1 MLCEKAKHKPDTEIF
16 YKAKK
21 LTLGIAFEV
30 LQCFFSKMTAVYY
43 PVPIVSLKSLKLIYL
58 LHLRLLDKISPTA
71 NAKTP
76 ANCFKFPAYYL
87 TYNNNST
94 TLTLS
99 PVSECQLDKNVPQL
113 KMTYHLDP
121 GVRACRAAVGQQC
134 NLSQQSFEIQMC
146 CCITMPCATN
156 ECLIILGGGE
166 ICTAKWELDGSLL
179 CSAWDLKTEEQR
191 NKMNL
196 KVLFLAVVTFRK
208 SN

>member
-1 MLCEKAKHKPDTEIF
+1 M
-16 YKAKK
+16 
-21 LTLGIAFEV
+21 
-30 LQCFFSKMTAVYY
+30 
-43 PVPIVSLKSLKLIYL
+43 PIVSLKSLKLIYL

-71 NAKTP
+71 NAKIS
-76 ANCFKFPAYYL
+76 ANRFKFPAYYL
-87 TYNNNST
+87 TYNNNSA

-134 NLSQQSFEIQMC
+134 NLSQKKLWNSNVLLHNNAMC
-146 CCITMPCATN
+146 NQWMPDN
-156 ECLIILGGGE
+156 LGGGE
-166 ICTAKWELDGSLL
+166 ICTAKWELDRSLL

>member
-87 TYNNNST
+87 T
-94 TLTLS
+94 LTLS

-156 ECLIILGGGE
+156 ECLIILGGDMHGQMG
-166 ICTAKWELDGSLL
+166 T
-179 CSAWDLKTEEQR
+179 R
-191 NKMNL
+191 
-196 KVLFLAVVTFRK
+196 
-208 SN
+208 